1 MKGQAIL
8 KQHTKDQY
16 FEDWN
21 DMHGMK
27 LDGLKESRGYIQQ
40 HQVNIV
46 PLEFLLWLLENAMG
60 LFNFHKACFQF

>member
-8 KQHTKDQY
+8 KQHTADQY

-27 LDGLKESRGYIQQ
+27 LDGLKESRGFIQQ

-46 PLEFLLWLLENAMG
+46 PLEFLLWLLENTMSI
-60 LFNFHKACFQF
+60 FNFHKAYF